1 MRWSSHYWA
10 EQALWVDLA
19 RLGTVVGA
27 FYPGYL
33 IRLIEYAGFV
43 SGYSN
48 DRERRYHAH
57 RDSGAAFCFGSQKN
71 IRFNKEQRRMESTCI
86 EVHLDSL

>member
-27 FYPGYL
+27 FILGILSTSLNMLGLSPDIQTIVKGVVTL
-33 IRLIEYAGFV
+33 IAILAQRFAL
-43 SGYSN
+43 
-48 DRERRYHAH
+48 DH
-57 RDSGAAFCFGSQKN
+57 RK
-71 IRFNKEQRRMESTCI
+71 T
-86 EVHLDSL
+86 